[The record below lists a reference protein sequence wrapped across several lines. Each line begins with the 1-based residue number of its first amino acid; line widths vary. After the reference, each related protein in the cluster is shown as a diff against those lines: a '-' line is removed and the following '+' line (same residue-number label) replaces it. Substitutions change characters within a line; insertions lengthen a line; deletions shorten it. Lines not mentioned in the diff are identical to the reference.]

1 MRGIFKLTQTQ
12 AKLFLRE
19 PVAFFFTLVFPA
31 GLLYLFGLVFGNVPD
46 PEFNP
51 EFGFLDV
58 ETPAFMALVIASIA
72 FMGIPTAV
80 AAMREQGVLRRLRA
94 TPLPSLS
101 YIVADMTVNYGMGLL
116 GAVLLIIV
124 GMAAFGLTVRGSWLL
139 LFVAFSAGAL
149 SAYATAYIVAAFS
162 PTARAAQTAGMII
175 YFPNLF
181 LSGATFPRD
190 VFPDTLRLISDFMP
204 MTHMVNLF
212 QAIWFGKPWS
222 EYGLALMATVA
233 FAIGGIMLAVKCFR
247 WE

>member
-1 MRGIFKLTQTQ
+1 MRGIVKLTQTQ

-19 PVAFFFTLVFPA
+19 PAAFFFTLVFPA
-31 GLLYLFGLVFGNVPD
+31 GLLYLFGLMFGNDPD

-51 EFGFLDV
+51 NFGFLDV

-101 YIVADMTVNYGMGLL
+101 YILADLIVNYGMGLF
-116 GAVLLIIV
+116 GAVLLVAV
-124 GMAAFGLTVRGSWLL
+124 GKVAFELNFSGSWPL

-149 SAYATAYIVAAFS
+149 AAYATGYLIAALS
-162 PTARAAQTAGMII
+162 PTARVAQTLGMVL

-190 VFPDTLRLISDFMP
+190 VFPDTIKLLSDLMP

-222 EYGLALMATVA
+222 EYGVTLTITVG
-233 FAIGGIMLAVKCFR
+233 FAIGGVVLAVKLFR

>member
-1 MRGIFKLTQTQ
+1 MRGVIKLTQAQ
-12 AKLFLRE
+12 VKLFLRE

-31 GLLYLFGLVFGNVPD
+31 GLLYLFGLIFGNTPD

-58 ETPAFMALVIASIA
+58 ETPAFMAMVIASIA

-101 YIVADMTVNYGMGLL
+101 YIIADMTVNYGMGVL
-116 GAVLLIIV
+116 GAALLIV
-124 GMAAFGLTVRGSWLL
+124 MGMMAFGLDFRGSWGL
-139 LFVAFSAGAL
+139 LFLAFSAGAL
-149 SAYATAYIVAAFS
+149 ASYATAYVVAALS
-162 PTARAAQTAGMII
+162 PTARAAQTAGMVI

-181 LSGATFPRD
+181 LSGAAFPRN
-190 VFPDTLRLISDFMP
+190 VFPDTLRLVSDFMP

-212 QAIWFGKPWS
+212 QAIWFGKPWA
-222 EYGLALMATVA
+222 EYRIALIATVA
-233 FAIGGIMLAVKCFR
+233 FAIGGIILAVKLFR